1 MLHVA
6 DAQQIS
12 QGDGVLV
19 AVTDTGV
26 DPRTTELA
34 SAVLPGVT
42 TAGTEGGDGRI
53 DSDGHGTA
61 MAALIAARGK
71 ADNGGALGIAPRA
84 SILPV
89 RVTLGGDMGNPPD
102 LAKGIDWAI
111 THRAKIVSISFSA
124 SEDRLLKD
132 AIERAIAADVV
143 VVAGVGN
150 APKDKRVAY
159 PARQPGVLAVGGVD
173 RDGNHAAISTTG
185 PEVMLSAPAVDIL
198 SIGPSQTY
206 RTASGTSDATAIV
219 AGAVALVRAKFP
231 QLSAPEVIRRLTL
244 TAQDRGAPGRDDEYG
259 YGVLDIVK
267 ALTAEIPPASP
278 SVSPSAAATPR
289 DGQGSSNVS
298 VVIGVGMA
306 ALVVVLIAVVQGVV
320 RSRRRRYR

>member
-1 MLHVA
+1 
-6 DAQQIS
+6 
-12 QGDGVLV
+12 
-19 AVTDTGV
+19 
-26 DPRTTELA
+26 
-34 SAVLPGVT
+34 
-42 TAGTEGGDGRI
+42 
-53 DSDGHGTA
+53 

-71 ADNGGALGIAPRA
+71 GGNNGALGIAPKA

-102 LAKGIDWAI
+102 LAKGIDWAVA
-111 THRAKIVSISFSA
+111 HGAKTVSVSFSA
-124 SEDRLLKD
+124 SEDPTLKD
-132 AIERAIAADVV
+132 AIERALAADVV

-159 PARQPGVLAVGGVD
+159 PARHPGVLAVGGVD

-185 PEVMLSAPAVDIL
+185 PEVMVSAPAVDIL

-219 AGAVALVRAKFP
+219 AGAVALVRARFP
-231 QLSAPEVIRRLTL
+231 QLSGPEVVRRIVL
-244 TAQDRGAPGRDDEYG
+244 TAQDRGAPGRDNEYG
-259 YGVLDIVK
+259 YGVIDIVK
-267 ALTAEIPPASP
+267 ALTAEIPSASP
-278 SVSPSAAATPR
+278 SASPSGSAAPDDER
-289 DGQGSSNVS
+289 GSSS
-298 VVIGVGMA
+298 VAMVVGVGLA